1 MTDELFSLQAM
12 LVSPAL
18 EDQHLFRRAVSA
30 SKVPIEL
37 IEANGAASASRPI
50 AGGVDVVFLD
60 AALGDETVA
69 RLTSAARR
77 TAKPPFTVLLSH
89 PRAAA
94 GPFHADAL
102 AAKPSNL
109 EEAKWLVDRAIRVR
123 LPSRVLVLDDSP
135 TMRAIVR
142 KILEATRLPLELTE
156 AQQGAEALEL
166 SRQIDF
172 DMVFLDYNLPGL
184 SGLETMAEIRRE
196 KRNPTFVLITSD
208 QDPSVADRARA
219 KGAAFLKKPFYI
231 ADIEAVLCGFYGLRA
246 FNPQRA

>member
-1 MTDELFSLQAM
+1 MTDELFSLQVM
-12 LVSPAL
+12 LVSAAPA
-18 EDQHLFRRAVSA
+18 DQDLFRRAASA

-50 AGGVDVVFLD
+50 AGGVDVAFLD
-60 AALGDETVA
+60 AGLGDEAVA

-77 TAKPPFTVLLSH
+77 TAKPPFTVLLSQ
-89 PRAAA
+89 PGAA
-94 GPFHADAL
+94 GPFQTDAL
-102 AAKPSNL
+102 AAKPSSL
-109 EEAKWLVDRAIRVR
+109 EEAKWLVDRSIRVR

-156 AQQGAEALEL
+156 AQQGSEALEL

-208 QDPSVADRARA
+208 QDPSVAERARA

-231 ADIEAVLCGFYGLRA
+231 ADVEAVLCGFYGFRA